1 MPIVSSLARR
11 GATPALLAA
20 LLLAPR
26 SQEAPA
32 LEYRA
37 ANGSWRAWPAFA
49 PRSSARR
56 VDGATDAI
64 AWRDTQPGLRVGDF
78 TVRTGDGMLTNS
90 IAVVELDPARLS
102 FALVAARGWERRLAA
117 DWMAGDSTLVLVA
130 NTGLFR
136 DTGSPIGLV
145 QLDGVRRTGPV
156 AWLDVVVGVENGALL
171 LTDAPGIESLG
182 PGASAFQTIPWLVR
196 DGVVAFGA
204 TSGVRLSRT
213 HRDRRI
219 TLCQGDDGLIRL
231 LLSNFEVF
239 GAEVGRVPVGL
250 TIPEQAALAAGLGCR
265 DAVALDGGISA
276 QIAVRGQSRVI
287 RMPGWRKVPL
297 MLVARRR

>member
-1 MPIVSSLARR
+1 MAIAPVPRLAL
-11 GATPALLAA
+11 PALLAA
-20 LLLAPR
+20 MLAVPP
-26 SQEAPA
+26 QATPA
-32 LEYRA
+32 LEFRA
-37 ANGSWRAWPAFA
+37 AGGAWRPWPAFG
-49 PRSSARR
+49 PRALARR
-56 VDGATDAI
+56 VDGLADAV
-64 AWRDTQPGLRVGDF
+64 AWRETRTGLRVGDF

-90 IAVVELDPARLS
+90 IAVIEIDPAGVRV
-102 FALVAARGWERRLAA
+102 ALAAERGWERRLAA
-117 DWMAGDSTLVLVA
+117 EWMEDDSSLVLVT

-145 QLDGVRRTGPV
+145 QMDGVRRTGPV
-156 AWLDVVVGVENGALL
+156 AWLDAVVGVEDGSLR
-171 LTDAPGIESLG
+171 LTDTPGIDSLG
-182 PGASAFQTIPWLVR
+182 PGASAFQTLPWLVR
-196 DGVVAFGA
+196 DGAVAFGA
-204 TSGVRLSRT
+204 TSGLRLSRT

>member
-1 MPIVSSLARR
+1 M
-11 GATPALLAA
+11 
-20 LLLAPR
+20 
-26 SQEAPA
+26 
-32 LEYRA
+32 
-37 ANGSWRAWPAFA
+37 
-49 PRSSARR
+49 
-56 VDGATDAI
+56 
-64 AWRDTQPGLRVGDF
+64 RVGDF

-90 IAVVELDPARLS
+90 IAVVELDPAHLR
-102 FALVAARGWERRLAA
+102 FALAAARGWERRLAA
-117 DWMAGDSTLVLVA
+117 EWMADDSTLVLVA

-145 QLDGVRRTGPV
+145 QIGGVRRASPV
-156 AWLDVVVGVENGALL
+156 AWLDAVVGVESDSLL
-171 LTDAPGIESLG
+171 LTDAPGIASLG
-182 PGASAFQTIPWLVR
+182 PGASAFQTLPWLVR
-196 DGVVAFGA
+196 EGVVAFGA
-204 TSGVRLSRT
+204 TSGLRLSRT

-219 TLCQGDDGLIRL
+219 TLCRGDDGFVRL

-276 QIAVRGQSRVI
+276 QIAVRAGARMI